1 MLPLPTISP
10 LRFKPGWWP
19 FALLLAY
26 GLIFL
31 AALQS
36 YLLWQSVNMMLG
48 LIALPV
54 VTVFNR
60 NTKGSLRYALVALLL
75 GILSMLVPVNTLLYF
90 TILFSLFFIAETF
103 IGKINMLPLL
113 VILLM
118 SPVFQYM
125 SNVFSFPVRLQLTE
139 WAGSMINFAGMQATV
154 HGNMITCTNSEFS
167 VDPACMGLNMMVT
180 SLLLQVILIAV
191 YQKKYAKRASWWQV
205 LLLLGIITILNV
217 FSNLFRIV
225 LLVWFNIQPDTLMH
239 EITGIACLLFY
250 VVLPSLFITGRSIKW
265 IGGNSRI
272 DTTAG
277 PVKKYRGIHL
287 ALLAITIAAAYTVDG
302 HNKKIKSV
310 VANAPVVDGYTT
322 HRISADILKLE
333 NDNSLIY
340 IKAIPGFYS
349 AEHNPMICWR
359 GSGYELKQI
368 AEEEMSGLKVY
379 TALLQNGNDQLYT
392 AWWYENGSNRTID
405 QLNWRMDALS
415 GGNNYSVV
423 NVTAASKDLLLKA
436 ITSINHENLI
446 PRLCLPQKATAMFPS
461 RPTGMVTAVGDQNKP
476 ITDYE

>member
-1 MLPLPTISP
+1 MQPMQTISQP
-10 LRFKPGWWP
+10 RFKPGWWP
-19 FALLLAY
+19 VALLVTY
-26 GLIFL
+26 GLVFQV
-31 AALQS
+31 ALQS
-36 YLLWQSVNMMLG
+36 YLLWQSVNMILG
-48 LIALPV
+48 LIALPM

-90 TILFSLFFIAETF
+90 TILMAVLFVAENF

-113 VILLM
+113 VIVLM

-125 SNVFSFPVRLQLTE
+125 ANVFSFPVRLQLTE
-139 WAGSMINFAGMQATV
+139 WAGSVMNFAGMQATV
-154 HGNMITCTNSEFS
+154 HGNMITCGSSEFS

-180 SLLLQVILIAV
+180 SLLLEVILVAI
-191 YQKKYAKRASWWQV
+191 YQKKYGKRASWWQV
-205 LLLLGIITILNV
+205 LLLLGVITILNI

-225 LLVWFNIQPDTLMH
+225 FLVWFNIQPGTLMH
-239 EITGIACLLFY
+239 EVTGIACLLFY
-250 VVLPSLFITGRSIKW
+250 VVLPGLFITGRTMKW
-265 IGGNSRI
+265 IGRNPGTGNP
-272 DTTAG
+272 G
-277 PVKKYRGIHL
+277 GMVKKYRGLHL
-287 ALLAITIAAAYTVDG
+287 ALLVVTIAAAYIVDG
-302 HNKKIKSV
+302 HNKKINS
-310 VANAPVVDGYTT
+310 ATADAPIVDGYTT
-322 HRISADILKLE
+322 HRVSADILKLE
-333 NDNSLIY
+333 NDHSLIY

-368 AEEEMSGLKVY
+368 AEEEMGGLEVY
-379 TALLQNGNDQLYT
+379 TALLQNGNDRLYT

-405 QLNWRMDALS
+405 QLNWRMDALT

-436 ITSINHENLI
+436 ITSINHEKLI
-446 PRLCLPQKATAMFPS
+446 PRLCLPQKETALYPS
-461 RPTGMVTAVGDQNKP
+461 RPPGMETAVGNQNKP

>member
-1 MLPLPTISP
+1 MTQLPTISY
-10 LRFKPGWWP
+10 LRFKSSWWP
-19 FALLLAY
+19 VTLLTAY
-26 GLIFL
+26 LLIFL
-31 AALQS
+31 VVLRS

-60 NTKGSLRYALVALLL
+60 NAKGSLRYALMALLP
-75 GILSMLVPVNTLLYF
+75 GILSILLPVNTLLYF
-90 TILFSLFFIAETF
+90 TILFAVFFVAESF

-113 VILLM
+113 VIVLM
-118 SPVFQYM
+118 SPVFQYVA
-125 SNVFSFPVRLQLTE
+125 NVFSFPVRLQLTE
-139 WAGSMINFAGMQATV
+139 WAGSMINAVGLQATV
-154 HGNMITCTNSEFS
+154 HGNIITCSNNEFS

-191 YQKKYAKRASWWQV
+191 YQKKYGKNASWWQV
-205 LLLLGIITILNV
+205 LLLLGIITILNI

-239 EITGIACLLFY
+239 EVTGIACLLFY
-250 VVLPSLFITGRSIKW
+250 VVLPGLFITAGSIKW
-265 IGGNSRI
+265 MGSNPGI
-272 DTTAG
+272 DATTG
-277 PVKKYRGIHL
+277 TVKMHRGLHL
-287 ALLAITIAAAYTVDG
+287 ALMALTISSAYIIEG
-302 HNKKIKSV
+302 HNKKINSV
-310 VANAPVVDGYTT
+310 AGNAPVVEGYTT

-333 NDNSLIY
+333 NDLSLIY

-368 AEEEMSGLKVY
+368 AEEEMGGLKIY

-392 AWWYENGSNRTID
+392 AWWYDNGSNRTID
-405 QLNWRMDALS
+405 QLNWRMDVLT

-423 NVTAASKDLLLKA
+423 NVTAASKELLLKS
-436 ITSINHENLI
+436 IDSINHENLI
-446 PRLCLPQKATAMFPS
+446 PRLCLPQKATSIVPS
-461 RPTGMVTAVGDQNKP
+461 RPAGMETAVGNQNKP
-476 ITDYE
+476 ITGYE